1 LREALAPP
9 TPRRATTPTR
19 GPRRR
24 RLEAKRRRSEVKR
37 TRRRP
42 GLD

>member
-1 LREALAPP
+1 
-9 TPRRATTPTR
+9 TR
-19 GPRRR
+19 GSRRR
-24 RLEAKRRRSEVKR
+24 RLEAKSRRSEVKR

>member
-1 LREALAPP
+1 
-9 TPRRATTPTR
+9 
-19 GPRRR
+19 